1 MRARALE
8 FSGPRAL
15 EMVDVDV
22 PDPGPGQALVRTEYS
37 GISSGTEM
45 LAYRGELPLGLPL
58 DEGIDALAGTFDY
71 PFRYGYSCVGTVE
84 YPEALEGSLV
94 FAFHP
99 HQDAFVVEGADSVQ
113 LGDMDPRLGTLFPLV
128 ETALQVALESGPL
141 QDRTVVVVGLGAVGI
156 LTSLMML
163 RGGARVVAAEPDPL
177 RREMAISLGVQAHP
191 PEVLPETVKEETEG
205 RGVPVVVEASGDPA
219 ALAGSLSLLEHEGTA
234 LVASWYGAK
243 DAVLPLGEDFHRRR
257 LTIRST
263 QVSTIPARLGERWT
277 VSRRRA
283 VTRKLMDEL
292 PLPRLATHEF
302 PFKDAASAYEAID
315 RGEPGLVHAAMWY
328 R

>member
-1 MRARALE
+1 MKARALE
-8 FSGPRAL
+8 FTGPRTI

-22 PDPGPGQALVRTEYS
+22 PDPRPGQALVRTDYS
-37 GISSGTEM
+37 GISGGTEM
-45 LAYRGELPLGLPL
+45 LAYRGELPPDLPL
-58 DEGIDALAGTFDY
+58 DERIGSLAGTFAY

-84 YPEALEGSLV
+84 HPIALEGALV

-99 HQDAFVVEGADSVQ
+99 HQEFFVVEGSDSVQ

-128 ETALQVALESGPL
+128 ETALQVALEAGPL
-141 QDRTVVVVGLGAVGI
+141 QDRAVAVVGLGAVGV
-156 LTSLMML
+156 LTSLLLL
-163 RGGARVVAAEPDPL
+163 RGGARVVASEPDPL
-177 RREMAISLGVQAHP
+177 RREIAISLGVSAHP
-191 PEVLPETVKEETEG
+191 PEELPTAVEKETQG
-205 RGVPVVVEASGDPA
+205 HGVPVVVEASGSPA
-219 ALAGSLSLLEHEGTA
+219 ALAESLPLLEREGTA
-234 LVASWYGAK
+234 LVASWYGGK
-243 DAVLPLGEDFHRRR
+243 EAVLPLGAEFHRRR

-263 QVSTIPARLGERWT
+263 QVSTIPARLANRWT

-302 PFKDAASAYEAID
+302 PFKDATSAFEAID
-315 RGEPGLVHAAMWY
+315 RGEQGLLHAAMWY